1 MLVKHQT
8 YWMNLTEANL
18 NGQATIRLEYDT
30 KIDLGLKDMSPES
43 WHVYV
48 KNLAQDQVAFEQFRQ
63 RYYRHG
69 PAYEN
74 SKCNKICKQN
84 MLRVARYFLH
94 FSDKH
99 LYFLPVYTL
108 PIQRGFLKHLT
119 SVLRHDKLFLM
130 IHKLLFQLTDQ
141 FLELIDLV

>member
-8 YWMNLTEANL
+8 YWMNLTEANQ

-30 KIDLGLKDMSPES
+30 KIDLGLTDMSPES

-48 KNLAQDQVAFEQFRQ
+48 KNLAQDQVAFDQFRQ

-84 MLRVARYFLH
+84 MICSL
-94 FSDKH
+94 
-99 LYFLPVYTL
+99 
-108 PIQRGFLKHLT
+108 LT
-119 SVLRHDKLFLM
+119 SEAQLLKKPQVCKDLEHDHSWWNYVFNKL
-130 IHKLLFQLTDQ
+130 
-141 FLELIDLV
+141 